1 MKKFAAQ
8 FSLVL
13 VLLFAVTSCT
23 NDDFEEIPVFE
34 AEDMELFDTQSQQ
47 MDDGE
52 AFSDP
57 NDEGEQGKD
66 D

>member
-13 VLLFAVTSCT
+13 VLLLGVTSCT

-34 AEDMELFDTQSQQ
+34 AEDMELLDAQSQQ
-47 MDDGE
+47 MDDGDE
-52 AFSDP
+52 DNDP
-57 NDEGEQGKD
+57 KEVKQGKD

>member
-1 MKKFAAQ
+1 MKKFTAQ

-13 VLLFAVTSCT
+13 VLLLSLISCT

-34 AEDMELFDTQSQQ
+34 MEDVELLDMQSNH
-47 MDDGE
+47 MSDGE
-52 AFSDP
+52 EDSDP
-57 NDEGEQGKD
+57 VEKERKD

>member
-1 MKKFAAQ
+1 MKKFTAQ

-13 VLLFAVTSCT
+13 VLLLVVTSCT

-34 AEDMELFDTQSQQ
+34 MEDVELQDLQSNH
-47 MDDGE
+47 MSDGE
-52 AFSDP
+52 EDSDP
-57 NDEGEQGKD
+57 KKVEQGKD